1 MLTIDTATTSV
12 NTLQDYL
19 HNAIAPRPIGLVST
33 INKEGHVNLS
43 PFSYFNLFSINP
55 PICIFSPTR
64 KIPDNTTKH
73 TLENIKEVGECVIN
87 VVTYSMVEQIS
98 KASYSYP
105 KNVNEFIEAGL
116 TPIASELVRPP
127 RVLESPIQLECT
139 LEQIIELGNQA
150 GAGNLVIVHI
160 RKIHI
165 NESVLDSTGK
175 IDPTQLDLIARLG
188 GDWYTRVTQQSLF
201 SLKRG

>member
-1 MLTIDTATTSV
+1 MLTIDTATT
-12 NTLQDYL
+12 NAATLQDYL
-19 HNAIAPRPIGLVST
+19 HDAIAPRPIGLVST
-33 INKEGHVNLS
+33 VDNAGNVNLS

-64 KIPDNTTKH
+64 RIPENTTKH
-73 TLENIKEVGECVIN
+73 TLENIKEVAECVIN
-87 VVTYSMVEQIS
+87 VVTFNMVEQIS
-98 KASYSYP
+98 KASNNYP
-105 KNVNEFIEAGL
+105 KNVNEFVEAGL

-139 LEQIIELGNQA
+139 VEQIIELGTEA
-150 GAGNLVIVHI
+150 GAGNLVIAHI